1 MTSLTATDLAL
12 LSRELPPLQTAHVR
26 SPLYA
31 DESPRLDYRTTGPED
46 APALVFLH
54 GLGSSSAGYRAQ
66 SAGLSQTHRVIAWDA
81 PGFGQSTPL
90 ADPDPDV
97 WQYTEALGAF
107 LDALGIRR
115 VAGLVGSSWGSIMA
129 TAFAARHSGRVGG
142 LVLSGANT
150 ARGDLSGDARNT
162 EMAARLETADT
173 SIPVPRSAVAD
184 RLLTP
189 QTPVE
194 VRRHVERLRDAMT
207 TVGWR
212 QAVKMLFSVYTPDLI
227 GEVKCPVALLAGS
240 LDRIAPHQD
249 HALKLR
255 AAAPSAALH
264 LFEGFGHML
273 KLEAPT
279 RFNDIV
285 RATAE
290 RPGARVQP
298 A

>member
-1 MTSLTATDLAL
+1 MISLTATDLAL
-12 LSRELPPLQTAHVR
+12 LSSELPPLQSAHVR

-31 DESPRLDYRTTGPED
+31 DESPRLDYRAAGSDE
-46 APALVFLH
+46 APVLVCLH

-66 SAGLSQTHRVIAWDA
+66 LAGLSDAFRVIAWDA

-90 ADPDPDV
+90 TAPDPTV
-97 WQYTEALGAF
+97 WDYAEALGAF

-115 VAGLVGSSWGSIMA
+115 VAGLIGSSWGSVIA
-129 TAFAARHSGRVGG
+129 TAFAARHPGRVGG

-150 ARGDLSGDARNT
+150 ARGDLSGDARNA
-162 EMAARLETADT
+162 EMAARLQTADT

-189 QTPVE
+189 QTPVD

-212 QAVKMLFSVYTPDLI
+212 QAVKMLFTVYTPDLI

-240 LDRIAPHQD
+240 LDRIAPHED

-264 LFEGFGHML
+264 LFENYGHML

-285 RATAE
+285 RAMAE
-290 RPGARVQP
+290 KPRTPI
-298 A
+298 